1 MKRYLAVKEETG
13 IYLSRVEQIEQY
25 QEAGWDVFE
34 VDNSEKSRCLTKES
48 CIEIESKK
56 TGGIKIGDREIKT
69 SNR

>member
-34 VDNSEKSRCLTKES
+34 VDNGEKSRCLTEES